1 MIGAMLLFTAVAVWL
16 SAAIVVVDPVDPAAA
31 PPTLPIVLPRDDGVL
46 LSSVQWWYWT
56 GHLALQ
62 ADPSTKFGFELCFFI
77 VADTIDLVQV
87 AITNVARQEFVYTEE
102 LGLKNNLKNRSKGSF
117 DLTSRTGK
125 MSAMGGDGKDNLSF
139 SVGEFKVSLR
149 LQSLKPPAIHYG
161 GLAHPYS
168 FGGYSYYY
176 SRTSMEVASGAIN
189 DEAVTGT
196 AWFDRQWGNLAK
208 AVLQGWQWFAL
219 ELDGDV
225 QVMLFDFLGDDSE
238 KYGSITQKSGTT
250 IDLTAGEFTVQVLG
264 NWTSPRSKCTY
275 PSGWRVDIRSPSLTT
290 TLVVTPSV
298 LDQELQV
305 ADSPT
310 YWEGKCDVV
319 VTSGPKAER
328 RQGQAYVELNGYCP
342 KF

>member
-1 MIGAMLLFTAVAVWL
+1 MFLRLLFAGLAVALWHDAV
-16 SAAIVVVDPVDPAAA
+16 AAVVDPSS
-31 PPTLPIVLPRDDGVL
+31 PPPLPIVLPRDDGVL
-46 LSSVQWWYWT
+46 LTSVQWWYWT

-62 ADPSTKFGFELCFFI
+62 ADPSKKYGFELCFFI
-77 VADTIDLVQV
+77 VGDMVDLVQV
-87 AITNVARQEFVYTEE
+87 AVTDVSRQKFVYTEE
-102 LGLKNNLKNRSKGSF
+102 LDLKNNLKNSSKGSF
-117 DLTSRTGK
+117 DLTSRSGK
-125 MSAMGGDGKDNLSF
+125 MVAVGGDGKDNMSF
-139 SVGEFKVSLR
+139 SVGEYSVSLD

-161 GLAHPYS
+161 GLPHSYS
-168 FGGYSYYY
+168 FGGYTYYY
-176 SRTSMEVASGAIN
+176 SRTNMNVVKGTIN
-189 DEAVTGT
+189 DEPATGT

-225 QVMLFDFLGDDSE
+225 QVMLFDFLADDSE
-238 KYGSITQKSGTT
+238 KYGSITQQSGTT
-250 IDLTAGEFTVQVLG
+250 VDMAAGDFTVEILG

-275 PSGWRVDIRSPSLTT
+275 PSGWKIDIRSPSLTT
-290 TLVVTPSV
+290 SLVVTPSV
-298 LDQELQV
+298 LDQELKV

-319 VTSGPKAER
+319 SSSPGSGAEQ